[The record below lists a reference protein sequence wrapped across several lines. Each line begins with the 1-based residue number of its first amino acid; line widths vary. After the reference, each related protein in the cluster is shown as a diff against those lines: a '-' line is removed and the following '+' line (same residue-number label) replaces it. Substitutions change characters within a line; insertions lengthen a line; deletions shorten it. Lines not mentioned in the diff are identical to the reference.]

1 MRNIII
7 LDSKAYVRNRIKEL
21 VCGYKINV
29 YEAINSFQLFTILAE
44 LDYDVSLIVMEVN
57 LEKESGID
65 ILHKLKKRNIEIP
78 VLIVTSENRRKEFA
92 KSIRA
97 GAVDYIL
104 KPFDEKML
112 LNRIVKVMDKKIN
125 TTNKSSK
132 EDHKKISSDFQDYL
146 SKELEDAKIK
156 ENIFSLMMITLFK
169 AVDEFTAD
177 MEKEYSDLGKDI
189 YPKLKEILEG
199 VDLFIKY
206 GAQSFVATFK
216 VNSKEKENIIIQKV
230 NEFFKN
236 IRQQDKRFEGYYL
249 ECAFVNYPKEGN
261 NKEELISKVTYKIV
275 DKINQIKG
283 MEKK

>member
-21 VCGYKINV
+21 VYGYKINV
-29 YEAINSFQLFTILAE
+29 YEAVNSFQLFTILAE

-78 VLIVTSENRRKEFA
+78 VLIVTSENRRREFA

-104 KPFDEKML
+104 KPFDEKVL
-112 LNRIVKVMDKKIN
+112 LNRIVKVMDKKTDI
-125 TTNKSSK
+125 TNKSSK

-146 SKELEDAKIK
+146 SKELEDAKSK

-177 MEKEYSDLGKDI
+177 MEKKYFGLGNDI

-249 ECAFVNYPKEGN
+249 ECAFVNYPEEGN

>member
-1 MRNIII
+1 MI

-21 VCGYKINV
+21 VCDYQINV
-29 YEAINSFQLFTILAE
+29 YEAVNSFQLLTILTE
-44 LDYDVSLIVMEVN
+44 LNYDVSLIVMEVN

-65 ILHKLKKRNIEIP
+65 ILHKLKKRGIEVP

-112 LNRIVKVMDKKIN
+112 LNRIVKGMDKKN
-125 TTNKSSK
+125 KNTNKES
-132 EDHKKISSDFQDYL
+132 EENDKKVSLDFQDYL
-146 SKELEDAKIK
+146 SKELENAKNK
-156 ENIFSLMMITLFK
+156 DNVFSLMMITLFK
-169 AVDEFTAD
+169 AVDEFTSD
-177 MEKEYSDLGKDI
+177 MEKEYVGLGNII

-199 VDLFIKY
+199 ADLFIKY

-216 VNSKEKENIIIQKV
+216 VNSENKEKIIIQKI
-230 NEFFKN
+230 NEFFKD
-236 IRQQDKRFEGYYL
+236 IKQQNKRFEEYYL
-249 ECAFVNYPKEGN
+249 ECAFANYPEDGN

-283 MEKK
+283 TEKK